1 MNGEDLREIDQG
13 SVPGEGHD
21 DMNAI
26 ELCLRAACGPRLQD
40 GRGRVSPWGKGE
52 RNHYIEIRPGQV
64 HIVAVGD
71 KPGRKTSTTLSTGGL
86 STSPP
91 SRWRPTSF
99 GCQRRT
105 FGFPR
110 THGDVPIGALQTSL
124 RRGPLGKFF
133 TAALGLAFQSATAP
147 RSACTV
153 APAPV
158 PPWIQTGG
166 PSMPSSRVVSTRAG

>member
-13 SVPGEGHD
+13 SIPGEGHD

-40 GRGRVSPWGKGE
+40 GRERVSPWGKGE
-52 RNHYIEIRPGQV
+52 RNHYVEIRPGQV
-64 HIVAVGD
+64 HMEWPSVM
-71 KPGRKTSTTLSTGGL
+71 SLGGNQYKAL
-86 STSPP
+86 NRGFGHPP
-91 SRWRPTSF
+91 PWRWRPTSF

-133 TAALGLAFQSATAP
+133 TAALG
-147 RSACTV
+147 
-153 APAPV
+153 
-158 PPWIQTGG
+158 
-166 PSMPSSRVVSTRAG
+166 